1 MGESQIQTPHPTA
14 DTGVGLTSRRRAGRS
29 VPASPLQQTHP
40 PGSDR
45 ATGVR
50 PSLPAGPV
58 IANRRYLRIK
68 HALDRV
74 LAAAAIVLLL
84 PLLAVLAAVVRIDSS
99 GPAIFRQRRIGQHG
113 QPFTTYKFRTM
124 RVDAPTYSL
133 KVGDD
138 DPRITRVGRL
148 LRRTALDELPQLWNI
163 VRGEMSWIG
172 PRPEQPFLVEGYA
185 DWQRARLRVRPGLTG
200 WWQVRRRS
208 NEQMHEHTDLDIY
221 YVEHLSPW
229 LDLKIVLMTPWAIW
243 RQS

>member
-1 MGESQIQTPHPTA
+1 
-14 DTGVGLTSRRRAGRS
+14 
-29 VPASPLQQTHP
+29 
-40 PGSDR
+40 
-45 ATGVR
+45 
-50 PSLPAGPV
+50 
-58 IANRRYLRIK
+58 
-68 HALDRV
+68 V
-74 LAAAAIVLLL
+74 LAAAVS
-84 PLLAVLAAVVRIDSS
+84 IDSS

-124 RVDAPTYSL
+124 RVDAPAYSL

-138 DPRITRVGRL
+138 DPRITRIGRL

-200 WWQVRRRS
+200 WWQVRRRG
-208 NEQMHEHTDLDIY
+208 NEQMHEHTELDIY